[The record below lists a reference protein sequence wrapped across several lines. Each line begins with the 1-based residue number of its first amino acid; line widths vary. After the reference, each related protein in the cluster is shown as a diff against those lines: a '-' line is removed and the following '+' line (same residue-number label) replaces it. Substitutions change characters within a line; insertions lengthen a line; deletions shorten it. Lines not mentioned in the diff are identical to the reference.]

1 MYSQD
6 KKRIV
11 ALHITP
17 NWGPTLSQGQDKKR
31 IVALHITP
39 NWGPTLSQGPKNQSR
54 HYLVPQRKLRTPK

>member
-1 MYSQD
+1 MY
-6 KKRIV
+6 I
-11 ALHITP
+11 
-17 NWGPTLSQGQDKKR
+17 QDKKR